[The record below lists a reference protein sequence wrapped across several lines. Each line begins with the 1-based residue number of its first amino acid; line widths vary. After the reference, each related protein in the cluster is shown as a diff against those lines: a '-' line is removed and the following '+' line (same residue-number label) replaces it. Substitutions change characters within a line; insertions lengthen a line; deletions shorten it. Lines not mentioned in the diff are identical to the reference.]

1 MADLKKYDDHMNG
14 VSYSHVHEN
23 QKAVMNRL
31 SRAIGHL
38 EKVKRMVGNGEDC
51 ANILLQILSQSAF
64 MHKPPGGMGITDCF
78 PSGWRFCADSYR
90 CWSGTLRGPP
100 GTHRGSQ

>member
-14 VSYSHVHEN
+14 VSYSHVHKN
-23 QKAVMNRL
+23 HKAVMNRF

-51 ANILLQILSQSAF
+51 ANILLQLAAVRSALDNTGKVIWKDH
-64 MHKPPGGMGITDCF
+64 MRRCIEEAVAEGDQDVVDSVYKVID
-78 PSGWRFCADSYR
+78 RFV
-90 CWSGTLRGPP
+90 
-100 GTHRGSQ
+100 